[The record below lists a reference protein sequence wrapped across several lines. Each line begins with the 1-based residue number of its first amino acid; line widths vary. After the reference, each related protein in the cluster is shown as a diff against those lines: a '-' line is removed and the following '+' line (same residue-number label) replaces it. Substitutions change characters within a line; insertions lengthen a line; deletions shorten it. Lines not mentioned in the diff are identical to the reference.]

1 MKIGITVHFQYS
13 FFSAGSPQT
22 ALSLAEVLCLK
33 GHEIKFVN
41 IGTTADWWEDIKG
54 MKKSW
59 KVIQSSELGTEDLD
73 IVLEV
78 GQHFLTEAQRHQVKK
93 SVWVCRKTPLFHD
106 VEASLF
112 PFLPERT
119 TKSISEVWLFDA
131 QVSNDD
137 KQYLELLTRK
147 PVRLV
152 PYIWTPSAIELYR
165 QETKAPI
172 WQQVAAV
179 PDFKEKPWSV
189 HVNETNISSSSSCTI
204 PMFIMRE
211 VKRKTDVKFV
221 KDIKIH
227 NADNVKDGN
236 FFLHN
241 IYDKAATD
249 ISGNFLGRQR
259 VIDYV
264 YDPHSIVVSHS
275 RFIKFRPYLFDL
287 MWVGVPFIHN
297 SPFLSELDSR
307 LKECYYPDNDLIEG
321 RKAFS
326 RATELALKSSA
337 ETVIEL
343 RKKILEKFSPFL
355 PEIQE
360 KYHKAV
366 IEISERTEEKEPITE
381 SKAITAKS
389 ESKPEVKAEPQ
400 SNSESTPE
408 SKQNTSSI
416 LRVGFCDMWDQ
427 FNPEYNM
434 FTLMLENAYKGKEV
448 KGIDLSKSSELSVK
462 DIDIVIFGPFGDMW
476 KSIDKSIPKIHYTG
490 EDTEPVEREDVKLNL
505 CYKHQDGAKGD
516 YLRLPLWMLEI
527 DWFNCDSG
535 RIQNP
540 KPLPI
545 DRVCKVYED
554 EMDTKKKFCAF
565 VVTNPRQPMR
575 NNAFHWLS
583 EYKKVDSAGRL
594 FNNVGDEIFAGLG
607 GGGGELKKLEFL
619 KSYKFCLTFE
629 NETSVGYTTEKMLH
643 AKAAGCIP
651 IYWGDP
657 KVERDFDTAGFI
669 DARKISSG
677 SELIE
682 LVKEVDSD
690 DELWKQKFRVP
701 ALDEYRRDIVR
712 RTLSECAKRMWRLG
726 GLSEEEIKVIP
737 RFLGDTETKVKE
749 QPKVDTK
756 VEEQP
761 KVDTK
766 VEEQP
771 KVETKK
777 ETLVQPETPIKK
789 RIPITTEKQKDLNST
804 LFVTAANEKFLPCLQ
819 IWLQSVSEQKK
830 VCPEMDLQVYLMD
843 DVKDDVIVA
852 YKEKFPLATYHRFP
866 KEVPEGFK
874 DLWEPQHFAWKL
886 WLCNELVKD
895 KDNEG
900 RLIYYMDSGSMMV
913 SWPREWL
920 RKALTSGFCVL
931 EDKEQENRRWC
942 HETFVK
948 EMKMTEAELDTQ
960 QIWAGN
966 LAFVGGDSVATEIFS
981 EAWKLAQRREL
992 IVGPKFSGIT
1002 PEGKPTGHRHD
1013 QSILSILCQRHGVE
1027 RHPLYDVYCD
1037 ISLRQ
1042 TFLSGKHV
1050 YAHRGG
1056 FKVHD
1061 PVTDGIDDVWVI
1073 NLDRRPDRMEKF
1085 KKTHTI
1091 LSERALRLPAFDG
1104 KKLAL
1109 TDKIARLF
1117 KPHDFNWKKPVM
1129 GCALSHLSVWMRL
1142 LTDKPDIQSYL
1153 VLEDDVVLDST
1164 WKQRWDAMIDDDALP
1179 EDWDIVYLGGI
1190 LPPNREGF
1198 EACCVEKL
1206 NKHIARIKENQV
1218 FGQPIPNRYMHFC
1231 AYAYVL
1237 SRRGAQK
1244 ILDVLAAKDGYWT
1257 SADHMICNI
1266 YDYLKIYFLHPLV
1279 AGCYQDNDPIYKT
1292 SAFND
1297 FSRVDSFDSD
1307 LWNNKEHFSEE
1318 EVKKHTKDIEIDIL
1332 GALEEARRSMQ
1343 EQVDVI
1349 GQESQEKAK
1358 EDLIEEKKTV
1368 MKRRF
1373 VSVTGGCDMSKFYEF
1388 AWFKQLF
1395 GSEGMVLEV
1404 DTVDQPQDDEP
1415 IVVIQRPH
1423 VEKAHEELLRWKKA
1437 GKKFYIL
1444 HVSDEFGTD
1453 PVDFYEWDECLGVLR
1468 NYVRDDVKESEKV
1481 KVIPLGFHWAIENG
1495 EPYIHTP
1502 QSPFREYTWSFVGT
1516 GWQGRKEK
1524 LDILKNIPSEHK
1536 CILQEGWD
1544 SADKLG
1550 KEESL
1555 GIMLNSLCIPC
1566 PGGMNGETFRIYEAL
1581 EAGAIPV
1588 LVKEAGME
1596 KIMGYLVRW
1605 LPLLNAENWIHAAQ
1619 VIHTLKEKPELYEQY
1634 RIQILAGWEKMK
1646 KDVKG
1651 WVKEVYRI

>member
-1 MKIGITVHFQYS
+1 MKIGITVHFQHS

-22 ALSLAEVLCLK
+22 ALSLAEVLCVK
-33 GHEIKFVN
+33 GHAITFIN
-41 IGTTADWWEDIKG
+41 IGTTSDWWEDIKG

-59 KVIQSSELGTEDLD
+59 KVIQGKDIESEVFD

-78 GQHFLTEAQRHQVKK
+78 GQHFLTETQRNLVKK

-112 PFLPERT
+112 PFLPERS
-119 TKSISEVWLFDA
+119 TKGISEVWLFGEL
-131 QVSNDD
+131 VSNDD
-137 KQYLELLTRK
+137 VQYMELLTRK
-147 PVRLV
+147 PVRV
-152 PYIWTPSAIELYR
+152 MPWVWTPSAIEMYR
-165 QETKAPI
+165 QEMKAPI

-179 PDFKEKPWSV
+179 PEFKDKPWSV

-211 VKRKTDVKFV
+211 VLKKSSAEVKV
-221 KDIKIH
+221 LKDIKIH

-241 IYDKAATD
+241 VYDKAATD

-259 VIDYV
+259 VVDYV

-275 RFIKFRPYLFDL
+275 RFIRFRPYLFDL
-287 MWVGVPFIHN
+287 MWVGIPFIHN
-297 SPFLSELDSR
+297 SPFISELDPK

-321 RKAFS
+321 RKAFC
-326 RATELALKSSA
+326 RATKLALQSS
-337 ETVIEL
+337 TQDVVEL
-343 RKKILEKFSPFL
+343 RKKIIEKFSPFN
-355 PEIQE
+355 PEKQE
-360 KYHKAV
+360 KYHSAV
-366 IEISERTEEKEPITE
+366 IEVVERVEVKEIISTISKPETQPVSAVSNEPTLRETQPE
-381 SKAITAKS
+381 SKT
-389 ESKPEVKAEPQ
+389 ESKPE
-400 SNSESTPE
+400 
-408 SKQNTSSI
+408 SKGELI
-416 LRVGFCDMWDQ
+416 VGFSDMWDQ

-434 FTLMLENAYKGKEV
+434 FTLMLENAYKGKTV
-448 KGIDLSKSSELSVK
+448 KGIDVTSSSEK
-462 DIDIVIFGPFGDMW
+462 IDILIFGPFGDTW
-476 KSIDKSIPKIHYTG
+476 QSIDKSIPKIHYTG

-505 CYKHQDGAKGD
+505 CYKHRDGATED

-527 DWFNCDSG
+527 DWFNCDSD

-545 DRVCKVYED
+545 DRVCKVFED
-554 EMDTKKKFCAF
+554 ELDRKKKFCAF

-583 EYKKVDSAGRL
+583 EYKHVDSAGRL
-594 FNNVGDEIFAGLG
+594 FNNVGDAIFAGLG

-619 KSYKFCLTFE
+619 KDYKFCLTFE
-629 NETSVGYTTEKMLH
+629 NECSVGYTTEKMLH

-669 DARKISSG
+669 DARKIATG
-677 SELIE
+677 AELIN

-690 DELWKQKFRVP
+690 DELWKKKFRVP

-712 RTLSECAKRMWRLG
+712 RTLSECARRMWRLS
-726 GLSEEEIKVIP
+726 GLSEEEVKTIP
-737 RFLGDTETKVKE
+737 RFLGD
-749 QPKVDTK
+749 
-756 VEEQP
+756 
-761 KVDTK
+761 
-766 VEEQP
+766 
-771 KVETKK
+771 VETKIK
-777 ETLVQPETPIKK
+777 ETPVKEIKK
-789 RIPITTEKQKDLNST
+789 QEIKINKRVIPISTEKQKDLNST
-804 LFVTAANEKFLPCLQ
+804 LFVTGANTRFLPALQ
-819 IWLQSVSEQKK
+819 IWLQSLSEQKK
-830 VCPEMDLQVYLMD
+830 VCPELDLLVYMMD
-843 DVKDDVIVA
+843 DVKEDIVAA
-852 YKEKFPLATYHRFP
+852 YKEQFPHVEIRRFP
-866 KEVPEGFK
+866 KETPEDFK

-920 RKALTSGFCVL
+920 RKALDSGFCVL
-931 EDKEQENRRWC
+931 EDKGQENRRWC

-948 EMKMTEAELDTQ
+948 EMKMTEAELNTQ

-966 LAFVGGDSVATEIFS
+966 LAFVGGDPKATQIFS

-1002 PEGKPTGHRHD
+1002 AEGKPTGHRHD
-1013 QSILSILCQRHGVE
+1013 QSILSILCQRHGVTLY
-1027 RHPLYDVYCD
+1027 PLYNVYCD

-1042 TFLSGKHV
+1042 TFLSEKHV
-1050 YAHRGG
+1050 YAHRGR
-1056 FKVHD
+1056 FAVHE
-1061 PVTDGIDDVWVI
+1061 PVTEGIDDVWVI
-1073 NLDRRPDRMEKF
+1073 NLDRRPDRLEKF
-1085 KKTHTI
+1085 KKTHTV
-1091 LSERALRLPAFDG
+1091 LEERVLRLPAFDG
-1104 KKLAL
+1104 KKLVL
-1109 TDKIARLF
+1109 TDKLARLF

-1129 GCALSHLSVWMRL
+1129 GCALSHLSIWMRL
-1142 LTDKPDIQSYL
+1142 LTDKPDINSYL

-1164 WKQRWDAMIDDDALP
+1164 WKEKWEAMMADSALP
-1179 EDWDIVYLGGI
+1179 EDWDVVYLGGI

-1198 EACCVEKL
+1198 EACCVEKV

-1218 FGQPIPNRYMHFC
+1218 FGQPTPNRYMHFC

-1237 SRRGAQK
+1237 SKRGAQK
-1244 ILDVLAAKDGYWT
+1244 ILDVLGAKGGYWT

-1292 SAFND
+1292 SQFND

-1307 LWNNKEHFSEE
+1307 LWNNTERFTEE
-1318 EVKKHTKDIEIDIL
+1318 EVKEHTKDMEIDIL
-1332 GALEEARRSMQ
+1332 GALEEARRGIEENTAKHVSQ
-1343 EQVDVI
+1343 SEDII
-1349 GQESQEKAK
+1349 GKESQEKAK
-1358 EDLIEEKKTV
+1358 EDLITEKKKIEGV
-1368 MKRRF
+1368 RRF
-1373 VSVTGGCDMSKFYEF
+1373 VSVTGKIDMSQFYEF
-1388 AWFKQLF
+1388 NWFKELF
-1395 GSEGMVLEV
+1395 SSAEMVLEV
-1404 DTVDQPQDDEP
+1404 DISEQPESDEP
-1415 IVVIQRPH
+1415 IVILQRPH
-1423 VEKAHEELLRWKKA
+1423 VEKAREVLLKWKEA
-1437 GKKFYIL
+1437 GKKFYLL
-1444 HVSDEFGTD
+1444 HVSDEFGRD
-1453 PVDFYEWDECLGVLR
+1453 PVDMYEWKECLGVLR
-1468 NYVRDDVKESEKV
+1468 NYVRDDVKESDKV
-1481 KVIPLGFHWAIENG
+1481 KVIPLGYHWAIENG

-1502 QSPFREYTWSFVGT
+1502 QPPFREYTWSFVGT

-1524 LDILKNIPSEHK
+1524 LEILKHIPSEHK
-1536 CILQEGWD
+1536 CILQEDWD
-1544 SADKLG
+1544 SPNKLG
-1550 KEESL
+1550 KEENL
-1555 GIMLNSLCIPC
+1555 GILLNSLCVPC

-1588 LVKEAGME
+1588 LVKEEGME

-1605 LPLLNAENWIHAAQ
+1605 LPLLHAENWMHAAQ

-1634 RIQILAGWEKMK
+1634 RIQILAGWEQMK

-1651 WVKEVYRI
+1651 WVRSVYNI